1 MARLPITTKR
11 REIDVRV
18 VLGQSIF
25 DLHQQMQILLQR
37 ECPEVTNFFAEPLV
51 NVVRGEIKWNTRL
64 TGTIKPAT
72 EFSSEEWNIALH
84 KLKKNTVLINN
95 LILRLEKSGRGNS
108 SGTETLRSMLITPDL
123 SKSLFQV
130 GDEFVLAQWGCHEFG
145 SDASNSDLFDQI
157 ERQPVKPTL
166 VDPTQVDLPQDP
178 LPPLEKNNSSDEV
191 TLALP
196 SSNLQASDQSE
207 KTVKVGESTPIE
219 PFDLGDTIYQVQEEF
234 RWRWLIL
241 LLLLLL
247 LLLGLF
253 LKFRHTY
260 GVGNEESIRSE
271 VSKLWIELD
280 TKIQSCL
287 VSENSLTPN
296 NQAPVT
302 NEEFRN
308 RQTENQ
314 IKSDAKVNISL
325 AWNNRADLDL
335 IVKQPDGN
343 VVSFKPCEAAT
354 CGILDVDANL
364 CDPRHPCNN
373 LSDKPLENI
382 SWRDQMAVG
391 TYKIYVRLYST
402 NGPRNQ
408 IKPIPFTIQITKDG
422 KTSSIPGLIRT
433 EDIKCDELCSTKIQ
447 LVNEFNIR
455 N

>member
-25 DLHQQMQILLQR
+25 DLYQQMQILLQR

-51 NVVRGEIKWNTRL
+51 NVVIGEINWNTRL

-72 EFSSEEWNIALH
+72 EFSDEEWHVAIQ
-84 KLKKNTVLINN
+84 KLKKNTVSINN
-95 LILRLEKSGRGNS
+95 LISRLEKSGRGNS

-123 SKSLFQV
+123 SKSLFQI
-130 GDEFVLAQWGCHEFG
+130 GTEFVLAQWGCYEFG

-157 ERQPVKPTL
+157 ERQPLKPTL
-166 VDPTQVDLPQDP
+166 VDPSPETNS
-178 LPPLEKNNSSDEV
+178 PLEKIDSSDEV
-191 TLALP
+191 TLAVP
-196 SSNLQASDQSE
+196 SSNLQASDQSQ
-207 KTVKVGESTPIE
+207 KTIKVDESTPIE
-219 PFDLGDTIYQVQEEF
+219 PLNLGETTYQVQEDF

-253 LKFRHTY
+253 LKFRHSY
-260 GVGNEESIRSE
+260 SVGNEESIRSE

-287 VSENSLTPN
+287 VSENSLAPN

-314 IKSDAKVNISL
+314 IKSDTKVNISL

-422 KTSSIPGLIRT
+422 KTTSIPGLIRT

>member
-11 REIDVRV
+11 REIDVRI

-25 DLHQQMQILLQR
+25 DLYQQMQILLQR

-51 NVVRGEIKWNTRL
+51 NVVRGEINWNTRL

-72 EFSSEEWNIALH
+72 EFSDEEWQVAVQ
-84 KLKKNTVLINN
+84 KLKKNSVSINN
-95 LILRLEKSGRGNS
+95 LISRLEKSGRGNS

-130 GDEFVLAQWGCHEFG
+130 GTEFVLAQWGCYEFG

-157 ERQPVKPTL
+157 ERQPLKPTL
-166 VDPTQVDLPQDP
+166 VDPLPETNS
-178 LPPLEKNNSSDEV
+178 PLEKIDSSDEV
-191 TLALP
+191 TLAVP
-196 SSNLQASDQSE
+196 STKLQASDQSE
-207 KTVKVGESTPIE
+207 KTIKAVESTPNE
-219 PFDLGDTIYQVQEEF
+219 PLNLGESIYQVQEEF

-253 LKFRHTY
+253 LKFRHSY
-260 GVGNEESIRSE
+260 SVANEEFLRSE

-287 VSENSLTPN
+287 VSENSLTHN

-364 CDPRHPCNN
+364 CDPRYPCNN

-408 IKPIPFTIQITKDG
+408 LKPIPFTIQITKDG
-422 KTSSIPGLIRT
+422 KTSTIPGLIRV
-433 EDIKCDELCSTKIQ
+433 EDIKCDEHCSTKIQ
-447 LVNEFNIR
+447 SVTEFNIR